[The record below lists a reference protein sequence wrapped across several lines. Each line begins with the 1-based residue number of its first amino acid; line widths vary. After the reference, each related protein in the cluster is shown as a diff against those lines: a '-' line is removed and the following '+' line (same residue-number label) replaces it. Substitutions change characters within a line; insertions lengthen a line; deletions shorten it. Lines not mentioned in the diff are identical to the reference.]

1 MMHIRLFLNVN
12 VILSFPLYQL
22 KFPESV
28 QWTLRHHWDD
38 LWWWLQDKISVD
50 NQRQVKIKWN
60 ILSKVHH
67 QNKKSS
73 WLFNDFSLNFWNI
86 QLFYDKIFTLFIVH
100 KLIYKNNSTLNY
112 KWCLTFTRLV
122 LVIFPHS
129 SRNIKTKIYFEQHLL
144 FYITVFHHTKIFHWN
159 HILEKNNFW

>member
-1 MMHIRLFLNVN
+1 MCN
-12 VILSFPLYQL
+12 
-22 KFPESV
+22 E
-28 QWTLRHHWDD
+28 HWDIIETICD
-38 LWWWLQDKISVD
+38 DDYKTRSPLI
-50 NQRQVKIKWN
+50 IKGK
-60 ILSKVHH
+60 S
-67 QNKKSS
+67 KSS
-73 WLFNDFSLNFWNI
+73 EIFCQKCTTRTKITLINDFSLNFSNI
-86 QLFYDKIFTLFIVH
+86 QLFYDKYFPLFIVH
-100 KLIYKNNSTLNY
+100 ELIYKNNSTLNY